1 MRSNLISVLLK
12 HKGYVKLFMFLFFLV
27 FLFLPSAVS
36 AQVWHWP
43 LSEEPVPLKD
53 REQHLLLRPGI
64 TYNPVYGNTF
74 SNYGYFITGRENMPV
89 YAPETGTITV
99 ETSCVIYPDNI
110 YIQGINPSASPEQ
123 LTALKRR
130 NPLLTPENTTRGICI
145 TLQNGKKVY
154 IYGLKTV
161 LKHKGER
168 VKKGEQLGTLGFI
181 KTFSYQPCLSIVLS
195 TKEGKADNSIGL
207 CLLDE
212 DSTPLFDTMMQ
223 KRQSIYQ
230 PNRILT
236 KEEQKQAWHI
246 FTVSLQNNHPVF
258 SDKKHAIRINHAWE
272 ILYGE
277 LSTQKDMRIH
287 TLAEYMN
294 RALAALHCCHTVL
307 FPADREYRY
316 PLCPLQLTVHNGRC
330 FTVWDRRGKQEI
342 PIGTEITSINDIPVA
357 DLVHR
362 ITQTISTDSLNYA
375 VAQEIVEQHFTA
387 ELQRFLPVDSEYTF
401 AIKSEI
407 LLSAENRAGEIN
419 VRLPVL
425 TKEQASS
432 SACYPVWFGRIAD
445 SPFEILDEMTARIGI
460 KKMNRIADEEQ
471 LCSWFKT
478 IAEKNIQN
486 VIIDLRGNDG
496 GGENAVGLFL
506 SFLLPE
512 PFSFAAYSELRTDE
526 PPDRRISEPTQPVH
540 NTLAVYKRDD
550 TKRFFPAKQ
559 YRFTGKIYV
568 LVDALTV
575 SAGVN
580 TARLLKNAG
589 ATVIGTE
596 TRGGYYSCNAIQYIH
611 TRIPAADLILRIPIY
626 RQVFTD
632 TLSPSIPI
640 DRGLI
645 PDYVVP
651 LTIDDKLYGSDSQ
664 FDFCMRI
671 IER

>member
-12 HKGYVKLFMFLFFLV
+12 HKGHVKLFMFLFFLV

-181 KTFSYQPCLSIVLS
+181 KTFSYQPCLSIALS
-195 TKEGKADNSIGL
+195 TKEGKVDNSIGL

-246 FTVSLQNNHPVF
+246 FTVSLQNNHPIF
-258 SDKKHAIRINHAWE
+258 SDKKHAIRINHTWE
-272 ILYGE
+272 ILYEE
-277 LSTQKDMRIH
+277 LSTQKDIRIH

-342 PIGTEITSINDIPVA
+342 PIGTEITSINDIP
-357 DLVHR
+357 
-362 ITQTISTDSLNYA
+362 
-375 VAQEIVEQHFTA
+375 
-387 ELQRFLPVDSEYTF
+387 
-401 AIKSEI
+401 
-407 LLSAENRAGEIN
+407 
-419 VRLPVL
+419 
-425 TKEQASS
+425 
-432 SACYPVWFGRIAD
+432 IAD
-445 SPFEILDEMTARIGI
+445 YIG
-460 KKMNRIADEEQ
+460 
-471 LCSWFKT
+471 S
-478 IAEKNIQN
+478 
-486 VIIDLRGNDG
+486 
-496 GGENAVGLFL
+496 
-506 SFLLPE
+506 
-512 PFSFAAYSELRTDE
+512 
-526 PPDRRISEPTQPVH
+526 RRQ
-540 NTLAVYKRDD
+540 
-550 TKRFFPAKQ
+550 
-559 YRFTGKIYV
+559 
-568 LVDALTV
+568 
-575 SAGVN
+575 
-580 TARLLKNAG
+580 
-589 ATVIGTE
+589 
-596 TRGGYYSCNAIQYIH
+596 
-611 TRIPAADLILRIPIY
+611 
-626 RQVFTD
+626 
-632 TLSPSIPI
+632 
-640 DRGLI
+640 
-645 PDYVVP
+645 
-651 LTIDDKLYGSDSQ
+651 
-664 FDFCMRI
+664 
-671 IER
+671 